1 MPVIVIED
9 VEAGVPESTLTVA
22 TEVMV
27 PPEGGVTGVGL
38 KETCTPAGS
47 DP

>member
-1 MPVIVIED
+1 MPVNVIED

-22 TEVMV
+22 TEEMV
-27 PPEGGVTGVGL
+27 PPEGGVTGFGL
-38 KETCTPAGS
+38 KETCTPAGN